1 MHETHSEKGH
11 RAIAFHSAPQPSFNK
26 NFDLLIRQ
34 MHQYKASG
42 YETYICS
49 DNPKQFDRLTA
60 IFRELNAKVEFLPV
74 QTAIHEGF
82 VDDDLKI
89 AVLTDHQI
97 FQRYHQYKIK
107 QGFSRE
113 QALNT
118 RLLRELSPG
127 DFVTHIDHGIGK
139 FAGLQKIEIGGQMQE
154 AVRLIYKNNDIL
166 YVSIHSLHK
175 IAKYVGQEGTP
186 PQLSKIG
193 SDAWKQLKNRTKK
206 KIKDIAAELIKLYAK
221 RRTAPGHAFP
231 IDGYLQNELEASFIY
246 EDTPDQSKA
255 TADVKADMEKDYPM
269 DRLICGDVGFG
280 KTEVAIRAA
289 FKAACDGKQV
299 AILVPT
305 TILALQH
312 ARTFSERLSEFPITV
327 DYINRFRTGKEK
339 KEVLDKLKAGKVD
352 IIIGTHA
359 LLSKDV
365 QFRDLGLLIVDEE
378 QKFGVASKEKLRSL
392 KVNVDTLT
400 LTATPIPRTLQFS
413 LMAARDLS
421 VIRTPPPNRQPI
433 QTEVR
438 VFNEDLIRDAVMT
451 EVNRGGQVFFVHNRV
466 LDLPGIVEA
475 LKRICPE
482 TDVAMA
488 HGQMDP
494 EHLEQVLVDF
504 IDRKFDVLACT
515 NIIETGLDIPN
526 ANTIIIN
533 RADMFG
539 LSDLHQLRGRVGRSN
554 QKAYCYLF
562 APPLSVLTPEA
573 RKRLKTIEEFS
584 DLGSGFS
591 VAMRDLDIRGAG
603 NLLGGEQSGFIAD
616 IGFETYQKILD
627 EAIQELKE
635 TDFKDLFKEEL
646 AQRGSYVRDVTIETD
661 VEMLI
666 PDEYVSNIQERL
678 NLYTELNNIRDEDGI
693 TAYAKRLEDRFGKMP
708 RQVGSLFDG
717 LRLQWLCK
725 KIGFERLILKG
736 GKLRCY
742 FISDPQSSFFETA
755 QFQLLLA
762 FLQKHGR
769 VMGLSLKQTNK
780 ELILVQDELRGGLPA
795 VKRLLEQLT
804 DVLGKGSV

>member
-1 MHETHSEKGH
+1 
-11 RAIAFHSAPQPSFNK
+11 
-26 NFDLLIRQ
+26 
-34 MHQYKASG
+34 
-42 YETYICS
+42 
-49 DNPKQFDRLTA
+49 
-60 IFRELNAKVEFLPV
+60 
-74 QTAIHEGF
+74 
-82 VDDDLKI
+82 
-89 AVLTDHQI
+89 
-97 FQRYHQYKIK
+97 
-107 QGFSRE
+107 
-113 QALNT
+113 
-118 RLLRELSPG
+118 
-127 DFVTHIDHGIGK
+127 
-139 FAGLQKIEIGGQMQE
+139 
-154 AVRLIYKNNDIL
+154 
-166 YVSIHSLHK
+166 
-175 IAKYVGQEGTP
+175 
-186 PQLSKIG
+186 
-193 SDAWKQLKNRTKK
+193 
-206 KIKDIAAELIKLYAK
+206 
-221 RRTAPGHAFP
+221 
-231 IDGYLQNELEASFIY
+231 
-246 EDTPDQSKA
+246 
-255 TADVKADMEKDYPM
+255 
-269 DRLICGDVGFG
+269 
-280 KTEVAIRAA
+280 
-289 FKAACDGKQV
+289 
-299 AILVPT
+299 
-305 TILALQH
+305 
-312 ARTFSERLSEFPITV
+312 
-327 DYINRFRTGKEK
+327 
-339 KEVLDKLKAGKVD
+339 
-352 IIIGTHA
+352 
-359 LLSKDV
+359 
-365 QFRDLGLLIVDEE
+365 
-378 QKFGVASKEKLRSL
+378 
-392 KVNVDTLT
+392 
-400 LTATPIPRTLQFS
+400 
-413 LMAARDLS
+413 
-421 VIRTPPPNRQPI
+421 
-433 QTEVR
+433 
-438 VFNEDLIRDAVMT
+438 
-451 EVNRGGQVFFVHNRV
+451 
-466 LDLPGIVEA
+466 
-475 LKRICPE
+475 
-482 TDVAMA
+482 
-488 HGQMDP
+488 MDP